1 MKILLVEDDE
11 VLTELLT
18 QTLTEKMYLVETTA
32 DGQIGWELLE
42 AFQYDL
48 ILLDVMLPQIDGIRF
63 CQKLRDRK
71 DFTPVILITSQDSAM
86 HKVAGLDAG
95 ADDYLVKPFN
105 VDELLARMRALLRRE
120 SSDRSSILAWEG
132 LQLNL
137 SSCIVTYNGQPLNLT
152 GKEYR
157 LLELFLRNQQRI
169 FSQSALINH
178 LWALEEAPT
187 ENGVRAHV
195 KALRRKLKQA
205 GCEELIETIYG
216 LGYRLKV
223 SQPPEADCLKPES
236 FKPEFP
242 QPGSRDEPLPAQRS
256 GGSGQGI
263 TQSGLS
269 IPPELVEAWERY
281 RGEYRDRLRVIQQ
294 AITALAEGNLN
305 ASLRQQACRE
315 AHTLAGSLGSFELHG
330 LSQACRQIEAV
341 LANIPD
347 SSGLP
352 SSETAALFEQITAI
366 EFTLNIQ
373 STFPPFP
380 SRSLTA
386 QQQRILV
393 VGNTA
398 SFGPQLC
405 DNAIA
410 QTWQISIL
418 SPADAIAAIS
428 QARPNV
434 VLLDLSVVEV
444 AASGFELMEAL
455 AKIQPPVPVVVLTE
469 QDNFGERLRIARLGG
484 HTVLQTPVTP
494 QRILSAIAQALQ
506 NSAPLEG
513 KVLVVDD
520 DSIILDQL
528 STILQPWGFQVE
540 LVNHPS
546 RFWPVLEQTK
556 PDLVILD
563 LVMPELSGL
572 DLCQVVRNDPRWE
585 DLPVLFLSVNIDA
598 DLIYQVFRAGANDYV
613 RKPIIEPELVAR
625 IINQLK
631 RNKPRS

>member
-1 MKILLVEDDE
+1 VKILLVEDDE
-11 VLTELLT
+11 FLTEFLT
-18 QTLTEKMYLVETTA
+18 QTLTEKMYLVETAA
-32 DGQIGWELLE
+32 DGQIGWELVE

-71 DFTPVILITSQDSAM
+71 DYTPVILITSQDSAM

-105 VDELLARMRALLRRE
+105 VDELLARIRALLRRE

-152 GKEYR
+152 GKEYK

-187 ENGVRAHV
+187 ENGVRAHI

-223 SQPPEADCLKPES
+223 NQPAEA

-242 QPGSRDEPLPAQRS
+242 KTERLEIKPAQRS
-256 GGSGQGI
+256 IGLGHGVKP
-263 TQSGLS
+263 SGLS
-269 IPPELVEAWERY
+269 IPPELVEAWEHY
-281 RGEYRDRLRVIQQ
+281 RGEYRDRVTVIQK
-294 AITALAEGNLN
+294 AITALTQGNLK
-305 ASLRQQACRE
+305 APLRQQAYRE

-330 LSQACRQIEAV
+330 LSQTCRQLEAV
-341 LANIPD
+341 LADRPD
-347 SSGLP
+347 SSGLS
-352 SSETAALFEQITAI
+352 SSETAALFEQLAAI
-366 EFTLNIQ
+366 KYILTIQ
-373 STFPPFP
+373 SPFPPSTP
-380 SRSLTA
+380 RSLTA

-398 SFGPQLC
+398 SFSPQLC

-418 SPADAIAAIS
+418 HPADAIAAIS

-455 AKIQPPVPVVVLTE
+455 AKIQPPVPVIVLTQ

-484 HTVLQTPVTP
+484 HTVLQTPVAP

-506 NSAPLEG
+506 NSVPLEG

-546 RFWPVLEQTK
+546 RFWPVLEQTQ
-556 PDLVILD
+556 PDLLILD
-563 LVMPELSGL
+563 MVMPELSGL

-631 RNKPRS
+631 RSKPRS